1 MRISRIAAFAL
12 LVAIDAVPLLAYAQ
26 LTWTAPT
33 QWASERPSSPM
44 RRAQY
49 RIDGPAGPAECGVF
63 YFGRVDAGDA
73 RASASHWTTLFR
85 TPDGAVVDDAR
96 ISETMVGGLRV
107 TRVEVIGA
115 YVGGISGTPAA
126 DKPRPDH
133 ELLGAI
139 AHGPEGPLFIRVVG
153 PRATIE
159 AIRSDFDALVRSL
172 APGP

>member
-1 MRISRIAAFAL
+1 MRIPRIAALAL
-12 LVAIDAVPLLAYAQ
+12 LVAIDAVPLLAHAQ
-26 LTWTAPT
+26 LTWTAPS
-33 QWASERPSSPM
+33 QWVVDRPSSPM

-49 RIDGPAGPAECGVF
+49 RIDGPAGPAECAVF

-73 RASASHWTTLFR
+73 KASASHWTTLFR

-96 ISETMVGGLRV
+96 ISETMVGDVRV
-107 TRVEVIGA
+107 TRVEVNGA
-115 YVGGISGTPAA
+115 YAGGISGAPAA

-139 AHGPEGPLFIRVVG
+139 AHGPDGPLFLRIVG

-159 AIRSDFDALVRSL
+159 AARADFDTLIRSL
-172 APGP
+172 ARAP